1 MFHPLWL
8 CWVWVSELLRVC
20 VCLSLLWVCVCLCVC
35 LSLLWVFWMDQ
46 EVPKVPPD
54 SAEKEVLRKCCQL
67 PRRSSSNGKL
77 SYLISL

>member
-8 CWVWVSELLRVC
+8 CWVWVSELLRV
-20 VCLSLLWVCVCLCVC
+20 CVC